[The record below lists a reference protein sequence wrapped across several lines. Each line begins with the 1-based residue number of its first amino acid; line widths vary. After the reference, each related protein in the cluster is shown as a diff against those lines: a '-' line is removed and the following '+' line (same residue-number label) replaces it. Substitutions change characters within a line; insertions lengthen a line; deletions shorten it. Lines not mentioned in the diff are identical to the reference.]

1 MAWKKDNDA
10 TRQGGVLGLG
20 GANPPKDRIEG
31 QGNDPEVTG
40 TSGRG
45 ESLSPDPERVESA
58 TGSLHRGKGATS
70 IDMGAGGEG
79 NDIKP

>member
-31 QGNDPEVTG
+31 GATDPEVAG
-40 TSGRG
+40 TSGQGATLR
-45 ESLSPDPERVESA
+45 PDPERVEGA

>member
-1 MAWKKDNDA
+1 MAD
-10 TRQGGVLGLG
+10 VLGLG
-20 GANPPKDRIEG
+20 GVMPDKKRDEARGAESA
-31 QGNDPEVTG
+31 DPEVAG
-40 TSGRG
+40 TSGSSGPTLR
-45 ESLSPDPERVESA
+45 EDPERVSA

>member
-1 MAWKKDNDA
+1 MGD
-10 TRQGGVLGLG
+10 VLGLG
-20 GANPPKDRIEG
+20 GVMPDKKRDNDRANDQP
-31 QGNDPEVTG
+31 DPEVAG
-40 TSGRG
+40 TSGSTGPTLR
-45 ESLSPDPERVESA
+45 PDPERAVSA